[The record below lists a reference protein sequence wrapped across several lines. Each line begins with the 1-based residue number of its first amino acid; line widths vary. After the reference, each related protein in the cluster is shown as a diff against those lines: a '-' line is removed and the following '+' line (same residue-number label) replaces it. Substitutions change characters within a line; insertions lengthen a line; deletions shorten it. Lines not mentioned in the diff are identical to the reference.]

1 MKGLKLATKMNL
13 AMIPLGISAV
23 IVTILTW
30 TSLSSNSRE
39 LIETRTVKELAV
51 TSLAQL
57 LTQDDT
63 TKAML
68 LGFDNAGLSARKIAA
83 YDANVQVLGDI
94 ERITRSEDVKRVV
107 RDLRQL
113 DERELRDLDTHILET
128 LGDGK
133 LAEAK
138 QLYFTRYEPSRARY
152 EALIRQIGTLAET
165 EAHKAE
171 ERFAEKNLHSLQKVC
186 GALLIGAVMI
196 VVTLVIFGRV
206 AINRPLS
213 RLTAHMDVLRKGDFS
228 QKLELGSKDEFAAL
242 ATGLNSMADDLTA
255 LIAQVQQAGIQVN
268 SSAKDI
274 SGSTRQQQATAHEIA
289 ATTTEIGATSHQ
301 ISATSRELLKNV
313 TALTQGAEAT
323 AATAGDGRS
332 SLARMHST
340 MQQLQEASNSISA
353 KLTVV
358 SEKASSI
365 SAVVTTISKVADQT
379 NLLSL
384 NAAIEAEKA
393 GEQGR
398 GFGVVATE
406 IRRLADQTAIA
417 THDIETIVKN
427 VQSAVSAGVMSVDTF
442 SMEVR
447 EGVGVVSKVTEQ
459 LSQIIT
465 EVQTLTPNIESLK
478 DGMQAQASG
487 AQQISEALA
496 QLSQS
501 TQETVEALEH
511 SSNTVDHL
519 SGAARDLHSG
529 ISRFVLRVS

>member
-1 MKGLKLATKMNL
+1 MNDLKLATKMNL
-13 AMIPLGISAV
+13 AMIPLGILAIV
-23 IVTILTW
+23 VTILTW
-30 TSLSSNSRE
+30 ASLRNNSQE

-51 TSLAQL
+51 TSLGHL

-68 LGFDNAGLSARKIAA
+68 LGFDNSGLSARKIGA
-83 YDANVQVLGDI
+83 YDANAHVLTAI
-94 ERITRSEDVKRVV
+94 ERTTRSEDVKRVLGE
-107 RDLRQL
+107 LRQIE
-113 DERELRDLDTHILET
+113 ERELRDLDTRILET
-128 LGDGK
+128 LGEGK
-133 LAEAK
+133 LPEAK
-138 QLYFTRYEPSRARY
+138 QLYFTRYEPARARY
-152 EALIRQIGTLAET
+152 EAALRRMGALAET
-165 EAHKAE
+165 EAKKAE
-171 ERFAEKNLHSLQKVC
+171 ERFAEKNLRSLQKVC
-186 GALLIGAVMI
+186 GAFVIGAIMI
-196 VVTLVIFGRV
+196 VVTLLTFGRV
-206 AINRPLS
+206 AINRPLG
-213 RLTAHMDVLRKGDFS
+213 RLIAHMEVLRTGDFS
-228 QKLELGSKDEFAAL
+228 KKLELGSNDEFARL
-242 ATGLNSMADDLTA
+242 AAGLNSMADDLTA

-274 SGSTRQQQATAHEIA
+274 SASTRQQQATAHEIA

-301 ISATSRELLKNV
+301 ISATSRELVKNV
-313 TALTQGAEAT
+313 TALTHGAEAT
-323 AATAGDGRS
+323 ASTAGDGRS
-332 SLARMHST
+332 SLARIHST
-340 MQQLQEASNSISA
+340 MQQLKEASNSISA

-427 VQSAVSAGVMSVDTF
+427 MQAAVSAGVMSVDTF
-442 SMEVR
+442 SVEVR
-447 EGVGVVSKVTEQ
+447 EGVSVVGKVTEH
-459 LSQIIT
+459 LNQIIT
-465 EVQTLTPNIESLK
+465 EVQALTPNIESMK
-478 DGMQAQASG
+478 EGMQAQASG

-501 TQETVEALEH
+501 TQETVEALEQ
-511 SSNTVDHL
+511 SSNTVDQL
-519 SGAARDLHSG
+519 SGAARELHSG
-529 ISRFVLRVS
+529 ISRFVLRA